1 MLAGCGV
8 AASTLYSRVLK
19 RRIISQLIRE
29 SQRHNQ
35 MFIVLPGVPQT
46 CEGPWVYHDGINAE

>member
-1 MLAGCGV
+1 MWRQQFTLRMLKG
-8 AASTLYSRVLK
+8 
-19 RRIISQLIRE
+19 RIISQLIRE

-35 MFIVLPGVPQT
+35 MFIVLPWVPQT